1 VTQHDSPSYRGC
13 PWGDSLQADLSRFA
27 PYAAAIFVISFA
39 GGLVPLVHRW
49 SHNALQTLISLSA
62 GIILGVLFLDLLPEI
77 AASTPH
83 FHVLVLAGYLALF
96 VFEKFVFVHP
106 HETEDLAEQRSG
118 LAAYVSISIHSLLDG
133 VALGSSTMLPALA
146 PAVLFAI
153 VAHKVP
159 DTFSVAS
166 ILTYFGFRRRKT
178 LLFMFLFSLL
188 TPLGGFIAL
197 LLLRDA
203 SRTMLAAP
211 IALAC
216 GTFLFIATSD
226 LLPHTHEHH
235 DGRFRN
241 LAAVFAGIAMIAI
254 VQNLRH

>member
-1 VTQHDSPSYRGC
+1 M
-13 PWGDSLQADLSRFA
+13 QADLSRFA
-27 PYAAAIFVISFA
+27 LYAAAIFAVSFA

-49 SHNALQTLISLSA
+49 SHSALQTLISLSA
-62 GIILGVLFLDLLPEI
+62 GIILGVLFLDLLPEV
-77 AASTPH
+77 AASTPY
-83 FHVLVLAGYLALF
+83 FHILTLAGFLSLF
-96 VFEKFVFVHP
+96 VFEKFVFIHP
-106 HETEDLAEQRSG
+106 HETDDLAEQRSG

-178 LLFMFLFSLL
+178 LLFMLFFSLL

-197 LLLRDA
+197 VLLRNA
-203 SRTMLAAP
+203 SPATLAAP

-241 LAAVFAGIAMIAI
+241 LAAVFAGIAVIALA
-254 VQNLRH
+254 QHFLH